1 MCQADFPLLT
11 MSTTESKS
19 VVESGP
25 ASKCESDLPPY
36 YSSDPQI

>member
-1 MCQADFPLLT
+1 MCKAVFPLLT

-19 VVESGP
+19 DVESGP